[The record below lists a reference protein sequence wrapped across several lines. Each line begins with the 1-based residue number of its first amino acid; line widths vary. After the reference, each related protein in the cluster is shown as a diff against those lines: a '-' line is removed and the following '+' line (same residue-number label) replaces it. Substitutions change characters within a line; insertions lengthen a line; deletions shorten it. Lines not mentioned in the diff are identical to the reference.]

1 MGADLYNAVTGDAAL
16 DIWWNSQ
23 KTWTSL
29 SSFLYSL
36 FFFFFLPTSTFTFCT
51 NWGVQHSEYLFRENS
66 VRHYSQLSTYAP
78 LPPSLYDSTTFER
91 GCFEIPGGAKKVRK
105 DEMTMGAHLV
115 FKQFSS
121 LVQRANSKDEVV
133 ISCLTLLFAV
143 QCLQALRD
151 SHTNPST
158 DFSKVKLIN
167 ERDGLLHNS
176 TAQLMRIFGSS
187 FKKSSVD

>member
-1 MGADLYNAVTGDAAL
+1 MKLSKDLNFPL
-16 DIWWNSQ
+16 
-23 KTWTSL
+23 KLSL
-29 SSFLYSL
+29 FT
-36 FFFFFLPTSTFTFCT
+36 FFFFFFTY
-51 NWGVQHSEYLFRENS
+51 QHFYILYELRSATQWISFQGE
-66 VRHYSQLSTYAP
+66 QCAP
-78 LPPSLYDSTTFER
+78 LFPAEHLRPLAPSLYDSTTFER

-133 ISCLTLLFAV
+133 ISCLTFLFAV
-143 QCLQALRD
+143 QFLQALRD